1 MTFATPMLLALL
13 PVLGVLFAWRRWQ
26 RPPAQAALAV
36 NDLGLLTAA
45 AVRGSWRL
53 RLRWVPDAL
62 RLLAVVVLIIAIA
75 RPQRGVAIALLP
87 EEGVDIVLA
96 LDMSGS
102 MSQGTAVRGAPT
114 RLEAART
121 VIDSFVG
128 SLQGNRVGLVIF
140 QARSLVMSPLT
151 LDRDAL
157 RKTVKTIQPGLL
169 PDGTA
174 IGLGLAEAL
183 NLLRESDARSRVVV
197 LLTDGENNAGEI
209 KPLQAGQL
217 AKALGIRVYTVGF
230 ISTRGG
236 NDVDEA
242 TLRRI
247 ATESGG
253 AYYDAAT
260 QEELAK
266 AYAAIGTLEHSH
278 IGERRFTSYEEYA
291 PWLIGAALALLA
303 IETMLRAGWLRRHP

>member
-1 MTFATPMLLALL
+1 MTFAAPALLVLL
-13 PVLGVLFAWRRWQ
+13 PVLGVLFAWRRWR
-26 RPPAQAALAV
+26 RPAAQPALAV
-36 NDLGLLTAA
+36 NDLGLLAA
-45 AVRGSWRL
+45 AAAGGSWRL

-62 RLLAVVVLIIAIA
+62 RLLAVVALILAIA
-75 RPQRGVAIALLP
+75 RPQRGVAVTLLP

-102 MSQGTAVRGAPT
+102 MSQGTAGRGAPT

-157 RKTVKTIQPGLL
+157 RKTVKAIQPGLL

-230 ISTRGG
+230 ISTRGA

-266 AYAAIGTLEHSH
+266 AYAAIATLERSH

-303 IETMLRAGWLRRHP
+303 IETTLRASWLRRHP